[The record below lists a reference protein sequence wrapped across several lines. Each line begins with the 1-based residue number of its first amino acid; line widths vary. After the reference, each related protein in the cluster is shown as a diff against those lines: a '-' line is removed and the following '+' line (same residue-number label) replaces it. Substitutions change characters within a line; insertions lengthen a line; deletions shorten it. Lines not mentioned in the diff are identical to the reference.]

1 MEQRS
6 ELISV
11 SLYTNLLSL
20 CISESIV
27 ENVLMFYVLR
37 IKDQKRCGCYNYFNE
52 EKFDMVSEL
61 KEATFFKEQN
71 ADSVLSTLRNDVHI
85 PFEKVSVTKQMMEV
99 VMSDFKT
106 QKDNFTWEQIG
117 N

>member
-1 MEQRS
+1 
-6 ELISV
+6 
-11 SLYTNLLSL
+11 
-20 CISESIV
+20 
-27 ENVLMFYVLR
+27 MFYVLR

>member
-1 MEQRS
+1 MVLKVGIWNLILMEQRS

-27 ENVLMFYVLR
+27 ENVLLFYVLR
-37 IKDQKRCGCYNYFNE
+37 IKDQKRWGCYNYFNE

-61 KEATFFKEQN
+61 KEAT
-71 ADSVLSTLRNDVHI
+71 
-85 PFEKVSVTKQMMEV
+85 
-99 VMSDFKT
+99 
-106 QKDNFTWEQIG
+106 
-117 N
+117 